1 MTEEQREASDKRASF
16 LQRFLDG
23 FHWCRS
29 WLANILA
36 YASLRAYGFE
46 GFTFKDV
53 QRGAYARIPHKNR
66 DLDMAQQLDD
76 LVSASKECYENAIS
90 RRAAVTDKC
99 KTLLTM
105 SSLLLGLI
113 GILLP
118 KSLAFDATWMRVVCF
133 VAVLA
138 LLNTVSLLLIFFDV
152 GRETEMSLDQDDVAL
167 DADNRKKSIINMYL
181 HCQVDTDNRT
191 NYLVDLYRSARFF
204 FLLAFSVVVILFSIQ
219 FVTSSPNDQTEQ
231 IIQRLR
237 SEPKL
242 IDLLRGPKGEKGDK
256 GGPGIQGI
264 PGTAGAKGDPGK
276 DATFDEAKVIDRLLD
291 DPRLKTLVEDAA
303 STAVKAA
310 ASPTN

>member
-1 MTEEQREASDKRASF
+1 MTEEQCKASDKKASV

-46 GFTFKDV
+46 GFTFDDV
-53 QRGAYARIPHKNR
+53 QRGAYARNPHKNR
-66 DLDMAQQLDD
+66 DLDKAQELDD
-76 LVSASKECYENAIS
+76 LVSASKECYENATS
-90 RRAAVTDKC
+90 RRTAVTDKC

-133 VAVLA
+133 IAALA

-152 GRETEMSLDQDDVAL
+152 GRETEMSLDQDDVDL
-167 DADNRKKSIINMYL
+167 DADNYKKSIINMYL
-181 HCQVDTDNRT
+181 RCQVDTDNRT

-204 FLLAFSVVVILFSIQ
+204 FLLAFSAVVILFSIQ
-219 FVTSSPNDQTEQ
+219 FVSSSPKDQTEQ

-237 SEPKL
+237 SDPQL
-242 IDLLRGPKGEKGDK
+242 IDLLRGPKGEKGDE
-256 GGPGIQGI
+256 GGQGVQGI

-276 DATFDEAKVIDRLLD
+276 DATFDEAKVIDQLLN
-291 DPRLKTLVEDAA
+291 DPRLKSMVSE
-303 STAVKAA
+303 AVQSV
-310 ASPTN
+310 ASPDN